1 MTLTQF
7 RPRGVSFQLASQRTA
22 IVLAIGLL
30 TCAGCTSFNE
40 RASLPWNRA
49 PAVDGAALAAH
60 QAQLMEQAGR
70 SAERQGKID
79 EAIRLYEQARTLN
92 PEMDHLGR
100 QLAMLYD
107 QQGDD
112 SRAQTAYE
120 QALARTP
127 NDANLQNDAGM
138 YYLRRSRHAE
148 AEVCFR
154 RALQLQPAHARV
166 RNNLGISLA
175 MQGRLPE
182 SFAAFSEVSGPAA
195 AYSNLGVVLMRQGK
209 TDMARDHFRQA
220 VEQDPSLIQATT
232 LLAQLDRAPPTIA
245 TSPGNFPVRP
255 VGYDSEPR

>member
-1 MTLTQF
+1 MTLTRN
-7 RPRGVSFQLASQRTA
+7 RPRGVSFQLASAKTT
-22 IVLAIGLL
+22 IVLVIGLL
-30 TCAGCTSFNE
+30 TCVGCASFNE
-40 RASLPWNRA
+40 RASLPWSKS
-49 PAVDGAALAAH
+49 PAVDGARLAAH
-60 QAQLMEQAGR
+60 QAQLMEQAGH
-70 SAERQGKID
+70 SAECQGKID

-92 PEMDHLGR
+92 PGMDHLGR

-107 QQGDD
+107 QKGDE
-112 SRAQTAYE
+112 SQAQTAYE

-127 NDANLQNDAGM
+127 DDADLQNDVGM
-138 YYLRRSRHAE
+138 YHLRRSRHAE

-154 RALQLQPAHARV
+154 RALQRQPAHARA

-182 SFAAFSEVSGPAA
+182 SFAAFSEISGPAA

-209 TDMARDHFRQA
+209 TDLARDHFRRSL
-220 VEQDPSLIQATT
+220 EEDPSLIQATT

-245 TSPGNFPVRP
+245 ASHGNFPVRP